1 MNYKEP
7 KVSVKQIYEP
17 KMVNLLNNLK
27 NQRKT
32 TIDTLPKITL
42 IKKSKGFTNQC
53 QASVLPKSKPNPQK
67 QYQYKYGD

>member
-1 MNYKEP
+1 MG
-7 KVSVKQIYEP
+7 
-17 KMVNLLNNLK
+17 NLK

-42 IKKSKGFTNQC
+42 IKKSKGFINQC
-53 QASVLPKSKPNPQK
+53 QAFVLPKSKPNPRK